1 MRLLE
6 NMGARNALKRRKA
19 EIYEEHWK
27 IRIKRIKQESEEVE
41 EEKEQG
47 IGLQTSYDEQSSS
60 SSESDAP
67 DARIMEIGAE
77 VEREFKFLEG
87 ELNDTLI

>member
-47 IGLQTSYDEQSSS
+47 IGLQTSYDE
-60 SSESDAP
+60 
-67 DARIMEIGAE
+67 
-77 VEREFKFLEG
+77 
-87 ELNDTLI
+87 